1 MPAMPSVR
9 AFRTSRM
16 VLVLLSHLYVYLHYL
31 LISTSGNP
39 SAILY
44 TFK

>member
-1 MPAMPSVR
+1 MPAMPPVR
-9 AFRTSRM
+9 AFRSSRR
-16 VLVLLSHLYVYLHYL
+16 VLVLLPHLHVNSRYL
-31 LISTSGNP
+31 LFSTSGNP